1 MSLDQG
7 EAHRDPVTS
16 IPPPAEADELWRMQ
30 LTSPAPYRRKRQIYA
45 RLPSAPR
52 CKLCAAP
59 FGGIGGFVLSRR
71 GHRRWAQN
79 PKYCEGC
86 FSMLRANHGG
96 AEVECTLLFADVRGS
111 TGLAERLPPRDF
123 NRLMGRFFD
132 AGAQVLIEHDAWVD
146 KFVGDEI
153 IGIFVPALA
162 TDAHARRGVEAAQA
176 LLRATGYGSSGGP
189 WVPVGVGVNT
199 GVAYVGS
206 IGQANT
212 TEFTAMGD
220 IVNVTA
226 RLASVAGAGE
236 ILVTAAAASAAE
248 LETGLEHRILELK
261 GKTES
266 VEVVVLD
273 LAASARALPGGN

>member
-1 MSLDQG
+1 MSDL
-7 EAHRDPVTS
+7 
-16 IPPPAEADELWRMQ
+16 PPPAEADELWRMM
-30 LTSPAPYRRKRQIYA
+30 LTSPAPYKRKRQIRA

-52 CKLCAAP
+52 CKLCASP
-59 FGGIGGFVLSRR
+59 FRGIGGAVMTRF
-71 GHRRWAQN
+71 GHRPWPQN

-86 FSMLRANHGG
+86 FGMLRANHGG
-96 AEVECTLLFADVRGS
+96 AEVPCTLLFADVRGS
-111 TGLAERLPPRDF
+111 TGMAERLPPRDF

-162 TDAHARRGVEAAQA
+162 TDAHARRGVDAAQA
-176 LLRATGYGSSGGP
+176 LLRATGYGSAAGP

-199 GVAYVGS
+199 GIAYVGS
-206 IGQANT
+206 IGQENN

-226 RLASVAGAGE
+226 RLSSVAAAGE
-236 ILVTAAAASAAE
+236 ILVTADAATAAGLDTR
-248 LETGLEHRILELK
+248 LERRALELK
-261 GKTES
+261 GKTEP
-266 VEVVVLD
+266 VEVVVLG
-273 LAASARALPGGN
+273 AAG